1 MGIQNPVMLIPG
13 LPSIVN
19 GKQPEALQS
28 SDQQKTEVLEISETI
43 PEVVPELV
51 TPVVTGGPV
60 TEALVTEPVTELV
73 TTTTE
78 IEEKLDEMVLQN
90 GAIEIEEKEVI
101 EDREEVT
108 EVEKIEKEE
117 VEPEEKDEDHEE
129 QKGTFEFNVPDID
142 DDSNDE
148 LMLTEVTSI
157 DKLCFIVNNKEDD
170 DREIPILSDEEAEML
185 KMGNRTFSEY
195 SRCVQKN
202 KIEDG
207 QKTEQTSLP
216 DHENELQLDKSLE
229 FINSALEKESEE
241 IPNVSFGVEEVQ
253 EDKTEVTKVDVT
265 QTDVTQEKKIEEKL
279 KKPEEPKKEEKVIL
293 EEAKKEEKIE
303 EKLKKPE
310 EPKKEEK

>member
-1 MGIQNPVMLIPG
+1 MG
-13 LPSIVN
+13 
-19 GKQPEALQS
+19 
-28 SDQQKTEVLEISETI
+28 I

-90 GAIEIEEKEVI
+90 GAIEIEEKEV
-101 EDREEVT
+101 EL
-108 EVEKIEKEE
+108 
-117 VEPEEKDEDHEE
+117 EEKDEDHEE

-265 QTDVTQEKKIEEKL
+265 QTDVTQETKVPETKEVETEKVEVPKVIEKEVPEEKKIEEKL
-279 KKPEEPKKEEKVIL
+279 KKPEEPKKEEK
-293 EEAKKEEKIE
+293 
-303 EKLKKPE
+303 
-310 EPKKEEK
+310 